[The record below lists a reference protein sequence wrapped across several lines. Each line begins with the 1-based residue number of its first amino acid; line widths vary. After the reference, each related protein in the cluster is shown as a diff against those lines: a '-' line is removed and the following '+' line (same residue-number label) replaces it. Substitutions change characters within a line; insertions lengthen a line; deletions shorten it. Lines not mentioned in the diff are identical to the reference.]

1 MKWHL
6 KKEWRNSIMTRYY
19 PELGSS
25 SDWLKQVPPPP
36 TSTSAIPFRSTTQI
50 CVVTGHENGI
60 SVLVSQ
66 TSFLGQTSGGVAKW
80 LFSQATQDS
89 FENHCNDHKVKQEL
103 IIQQILLI
111 SKQIIYIWQT
121 DRRICMLPLRLNL
134 REKLCMEVKKVWI
147 LFSVDVDGSYW
158 GTKMF
163 ILFTAFQ
170 RQWQELWIDARKN

>member
-1 MKWHL
+1 
-6 KKEWRNSIMTRYY
+6 MTRYY

-25 SDWLKQVPPPP
+25 SDWLKQVPPP
-36 TSTSAIPFRSTTQI
+36 TSTSTIPFRSTTQI

-111 SKQIIYIWQT
+111 SKQRIYIWQT
-121 DRRICMLPLRLNL
+121 PRRTCMLLLRLNL
-134 REKLCMEVKKVWI
+134 QEKPCMEMKKVWI

>member
-1 MKWHL
+1 MTSEERG
-6 KKEWRNSIMTRYY
+6 KKFHDVKCYY
-19 PELGSS
+19 PHLGSS
-25 SDWLKQVPPPP
+25 FDWPKQVSP

-60 SVLVSQ
+60 SALFSR
-66 TSFLGQTSGGVAKW
+66 TLFLGQTSGGFAKW
-80 LFSQATQDS
+80 PFSQATHDYS
-89 FENHCNDHKVKQEL
+89 YENHCNYHKVKQEL

-111 SKQIIYIWQT
+111 SKQRIYIWQT

-134 REKLCMEVKKVWI
+134 QEKPCMEMKKVWI

>member
-1 MKWHL
+1 
-6 KKEWRNSIMTRYY
+6 MTRYY

-80 LFSQATQDS
+80 PFSQATQDS

-111 SKQIIYIWQT
+111 SKQRIYIIMANRQENMYAT
-121 DRRICMLPLRLNL
+121 
-134 REKLCMEVKKVWI
+134 VK
-147 LFSVDVDGSYW
+147 
-158 GTKMF
+158 
-163 ILFTAFQ
+163 A
-170 RQWQELWIDARKN
+170 

>member
-36 TSTSAIPFRSTTQI
+36 PTSAIPFRSTTQI

-60 SVLVSQ
+60 SVLISQ

-111 SKQIIYIWQT
+111 SKQRIYIWQT

-134 REKLCMEVKKVWI
+134 QEKLCMEMKKVWI